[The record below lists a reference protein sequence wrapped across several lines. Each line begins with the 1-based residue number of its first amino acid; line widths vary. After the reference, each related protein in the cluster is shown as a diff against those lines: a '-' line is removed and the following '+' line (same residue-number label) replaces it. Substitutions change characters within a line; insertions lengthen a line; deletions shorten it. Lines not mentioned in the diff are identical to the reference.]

1 MTHGAG
7 PQVPGDVRWTDV
19 IPVQVGGLRLQV
31 PAALVTNSA
40 AIDGP
45 TAVFEGPGVTV
56 VVDAGP
62 FADRLDAHAG
72 KPGFHEALVEVS
84 GASGR
89 RVSFS
94 APDAGTHTS
103 ALHVDGPRPFTVAV
117 IAAPSVPD
125 TVAADVL
132 ASVQLA

>member
-1 MTHGAG
+1 
-7 PQVPGDVRWTDV
+7 V
-19 IPVQVGGLRLQV
+19 
-31 PAALVTNSA
+31 
-40 AIDGP
+40 
-45 TAVFEGPGVTV
+45 
-56 VVDAGP
+56 
-62 FADRLDAHAG
+62 G
-72 KPGFHEALVEVS
+72 KPAFQEAPVEVA
-84 GASGR
+84 GARGR

-94 APDAGTHTS
+94 APDTGMHTN